1 MRCSRLSFAG
11 LVLCAGLLA
20 TGCTPGVQSVSI
32 ASGTATQVVSNQ
44 APWSPLL
51 NALDK
56 SEAASMYKMQ
66 TAVNIQ
72 NGNLHT
78 SFTVYG
84 TIQQPDMASIQ
95 VHENNFNIAFYQQ
108 GEVAYQQDGTIW
120 SPAQPV
126 SNLNAYQT
134 YRDVV
139 EYAMAHHLR
148 LVKMNR
154 TYVVDE
160 YCDVY
165 RVVVPNG
172 IVSLPLFLGGTAG
185 ANEAELSRHASE
197 VAYVFY
203 VGETSGYLRQVQ
215 TQSVAVVDSVGSL
228 IMQTS
233 TIFQDIDN
241 AQLAKVQIPVSLV
254 QQLEQGVQ

>member
-1 MRCSRLSFAG
+1 MKSRRRTVLA
-11 LVLCAGLLA
+11 LALCAGLLA

-32 ASGTATQVVSNQ
+32 ASGTATQVVSSHVSW
-44 APWSPLL
+44 APLIRAL
-51 NALDK
+51 NK
-56 SEAASMYKMQ
+56 SETASMYKLQ

-84 TIQQPDMASIQ
+84 TIQQPNMASIQ

-108 GEVAYQQDGTIW
+108 GQVAYQQDGTIW

-126 SNLNAYQT
+126 SNLNAYEG
-134 YRDVV
+134 YRDIV
-139 EYAMAHHLR
+139 EYATAHHLP
-148 LVKMNR
+148 LQKMNR

-172 IVSLPLFLGGTAG
+172 VVSLPAFLGGVPG
-185 ANEAELSRHASE
+185 ASSAELATHASE

-203 VGETSGYLRQVQ
+203 VGETSGYIRQIQ
-215 TQSVAVVDSVGSL
+215 TQSVGVVDSVGSL
-228 IMQTS
+228 IMQTT

-241 AQLAKVQIPVSLV
+241 AELAKVQIPVSLV

>member
-1 MRCSRLSFAG
+1 M
-11 LVLCAGLLA
+11 
-20 TGCTPGVQSVSI
+20 SI
-32 ASGTATQVVSNQ
+32 ASGTATQVVSRQ
-44 APWSPLL
+44 AAWGPLVQ
-51 NALDK
+51 AIEK
-56 SEAASMYKMQ
+56 SEAASMYKLQ

-108 GEVAYQQDGTIW
+108 GQVAYQQDGTIW

-126 SNLNAYQT
+126 STLNAYAG

-139 EYAMAHHLR
+139 EYAMAHHFP
-148 LVKMNR
+148 LVQMNR

-160 YCDVY
+160 YCNVY
-165 RVVVPNG
+165 RVIVPNG
-172 IVSLPLFLGGTAG
+172 TVSLPAFLGGAPG
-185 ANEAELSRHASE
+185 ASSTELSSHASE

-203 VGETSGYLRQVQ
+203 VGQTTGYIRQIQ
-215 TQSVAVVDSVGSL
+215 TQSVGVVDSVGSL

-241 AQLAKVQIPVSLV
+241 TQLAKVQIPVSLA

>member
-1 MRCSRLSFAG
+1 MI
-11 LVLCAGLLA
+11 CAGFLS
-20 TGCTPGVQSVSI
+20 TGCTPAVQSVSI
-32 ASGTATQVVSNQ
+32 ASGTATQVVSDH

-56 SEAASMYKMQ
+56 SEAATMYKMQ

-84 TIQQPDMASIQ
+84 TIQQPNMASIQ

-108 GEVAYQQDGTIW
+108 GQVAYQQDGTIW

-126 SNLNAYQT
+126 STLNAYAG
-134 YRDVV
+134 YRDVI
-139 EYAMAHHLR
+139 EYAIAHHLP
-148 LVKMNR
+148 LEKMNR

-172 IVSLPLFLGGTAG
+172 IVSLPAFLGGAPG
-185 ANEAELSRHASE
+185 ASATELSSHASQ

-203 VGETSGYLRQVQ
+203 VGETSGYIRQIQ
-215 TQSVAVVDSVGSL
+215 TQSVGVVDSVGSL
-228 IMQTS
+228 IMQTT
-233 TIFQDIDN
+233 TIFQDINN